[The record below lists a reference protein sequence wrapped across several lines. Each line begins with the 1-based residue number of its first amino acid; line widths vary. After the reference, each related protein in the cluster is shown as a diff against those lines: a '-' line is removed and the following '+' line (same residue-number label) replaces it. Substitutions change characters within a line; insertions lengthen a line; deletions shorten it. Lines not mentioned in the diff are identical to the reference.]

1 MEIAALVGAAG
12 SALGGGGFFVARAT
26 VRAAQATARA
36 NEAVA
41 RLTTEPERRTVDLAI
56 LRETAERVDR
66 ENAEIRT
73 ELTGLR
79 ALVRA
84 YSWTVDRLIRHMEVA
99 RVPADPDDVH
109 ELVREHMR
117 TGA

>member
-1 MEIAALVGAAG
+1 M
-12 SALGGGGFFVARAT
+12 ARAT

-41 RLTTEPERRTVDLAI
+41 RLTTEPEQRTVDLSI
-56 LRETAERVDR
+56 LKETAERVDR
-66 ENAEIRT
+66 ENGEIRA
-73 ELTGLR
+73 ELRRVSGLQ
-79 ALVRA
+79 RA
-84 YSWTVDRLIRHMEVA
+84 YAWTVDRLIYRMERA
-99 RVPADPDDVH
+99 GVPPEAGDIH